1 MPQNRCMHSEDSILH
16 AADKAEPYKVS
27 GEQTSNG
34 GMKELVLHWR
44 HIGLAYTALDSHTVD
59 INL

>member
-1 MPQNRCMHSEDSILH
+1 MHSEDSILH